1 MATASSGGGR
11 SPHLKVTKYDTT
23 SSFLLST
30 GAILAI
36 TAAVLALI
44 WLTNLERPQTDDTIP
59 IEMVGGGYEDGAP
72 DETLNVESPE
82 DPSDDPSV
90 AEEPS
95 EEVELMEMLENV
107 VELSDNAT
115 QMVVTEV
122 QVTGSENKGTPGSA
136 VGTGR
141 RPLGAG
147 GGKGGYPREQRWF
160 VKFGDS
166 VSLKLYAKQLDFF
179 GIELA
184 AFFPDQGKLVYLTN
198 VSKKVPDKREKKTG
212 KDDRLF
218 MNWTGGGD
226 RVKADRALFKKAGID
241 ASGATV
247 VHFYP
252 QPTEQILVKTE
263 RDFQNQPSNRI
274 RRTYFSVI
282 EAGNGFKFNV
292 TRQVLK

>member
-1 MATASSGGGR
+1 MATAGAGGGR
-11 SPHLKVTKYDTT
+11 TPHMKVTRYDTT
-23 SSFLLST
+23 SSFLLAT
-30 GAILAI
+30 GAILGI
-36 TAAVLALI
+36 AVFVLGMI
-44 WLTNLERPQTDDTIP
+44 WIMNLERGVTDDTVP

-107 VELSDNAT
+107 VEMSENAT

-160 VKFGDS
+160 VKFGDKI
-166 VSLKLYAKQLDFF
+166 SLKLYAKQLDFF

-184 AFFPDQGKLVYLTN
+184 AYFPEQGKLVYLTN
-198 VSKKVPDKREKKTG
+198 VSKEKPDVREKKQG

-218 MNWTGGGD
+218 MNWKGGE
-226 RVKADRALFKKAGID
+226 RQKADRALFRKAGID
-241 ASGATV
+241 ASAAAV

-252 QPTEQILVKTE
+252 KPTEESLVRAE
-263 RDFQNQPSNRI
+263 RAFQNQPSSRI
-274 RRTYFSVI
+274 RRTYFTVV
-282 EAGNGFKFNV
+282 EQGNGFKFTV